1 MASRPRQVQRDEL
14 CSEPHDRTAAPTA
27 MGTKG
32 VNARHT
38 TIMRRTPR
46 GMIAGGLSKMLMGGA
61 AKHLFERRFEQ

>member
-1 MASRPRQVQRDEL
+1 
-14 CSEPHDRTAAPTA
+14 